1 MRKRK
6 KKKPKRGSSRRKC
19 EWIKK
24 KRHERQL
31 YIQQF
36 QDIISENND
45 SIWTPDGLINWK
57 LVTSNSWFDIR
68 MGKNNGQSKVI
79 IDKKLNKS
87 KISKADQIACKQV
100 NMHLTPEQ
108 KKVIDRW
115 MNTYIMMYNK
125 TLKYLKTQF
134 YLHKRAEAGDNQ
146 HIRKT
151 VLVEDRS
158 TKSTVKRATKSSKTR
173 ILKKATKTPKKTIK
187 TKEYTGSVL
196 DYKFLRTHF
205 LKDDRDKLIKGSG
218 LLDFSESEKS
228 SSIKAHM
235 LDSAMQLACANYKSG
250 LTNLKNGNIKNFRI
264 KYWKLNKDKKMLDI
278 EHQYFKQ
285 GTICPKELGEIRCTL
300 DGEEFDLSTVRKSC
314 KIHFDRLTGKYTLL
328 VPETRKV
335 SQSKKPNKI
344 IALDPGVRTFQTG
357 LSENECV
364 EIGRNTSGMIRNR
377 LKRIDEI
384 ENNPNI
390 PGRLKKKIR
399 DRLNRKIRWAVDD
412 LHWKTCKYLTDRYE
426 TILIGDMSVKGI
438 VSRETSKLQKM
449 VKRIAYC
456 SKFYKF
462 RQRLEHKCK
471 MNGNKYR
478 CMDERFTS
486 KICSKCGYLDEK
498 LGGKKTFKCPKCK
511 VMLDRD
517 LNGCRNI
524 YLKQFL

>member
-6 KKKPKRGSSRRKC
+6 KKKLKRGSTHRKR

-24 KRHERQL
+24 KRRERQL

-36 QDIISENND
+36 QDIIIENND
-45 SIWTPDGLINWK
+45 SIWTPDGSINWEH
-57 LVTSNSWFDIR
+57 VSSDSWFDIR
-68 MGKNNGQSKVI
+68 MGKNNGSTKVK
-79 IDKKLNKS
+79 IDKKLNKNR
-87 KISKADQIACKQV
+87 KTKADQIACKQV
-100 NMHLTPEQ
+100 KMHLTPEQ
-108 KKVIDRW
+108 KTVINRW

-134 YLHKRAEAGDNQ
+134 HLHKNTEAGDNQ

-151 VLVEDRS
+151 VMVPD
-158 TKSTVKRATKSSKTR
+158 KSVKKTVKRATKSSKTR
-173 ILKKATKTPKKTIK
+173 IVKKATKTAKKTIK
-187 TKEYTGSVL
+187 MKEYTGSIL

-205 LKDDRDKLIKGSG
+205 LKDDRDKLIKESG
-218 LLDFSESEKS
+218 LLDLAESKKS
-228 SSIKAHM
+228 STIKAHM

-250 LTNLKNGNIKNFRI
+250 LTNLKNGNIRYFRI

-285 GTICPKELGEIRCTL
+285 GTICPKELGMIKCTL
-300 DGEEFDLSTVRKSC
+300 DGERFDLSTVRKSC

-328 VPETRKV
+328 VPESRKV
-335 SQSKKPNKI
+335 SQGKKPNKI
-344 IALDPGVRTFQTG
+344 ISLDPGVRTFQTG

-364 EIGRNTSGMIRNR
+364 EIGKNTSDTIRDR
-377 LKRIDEI
+377 LKRIDKI
-384 ENNPNI
+384 QNNPNI
-390 PGRLKKKIR
+390 PGRLKKKIC

-426 TILIGDMSVKGI
+426 IILIGDMSVKGI
-438 VSRETSKLQKM
+438 VSRETSKLQKI
-449 VKRIAYC
+449 VKRIAYAC
-456 SKFYKF
+456 KFYQF

-471 MNGNKYR
+471 LNGNKYR

-486 KICSKCGYLDEK
+486 KLCSKCGYLDEN
-498 LGGKKTFKCPKCK
+498 LGGKKTFKCLKCK
-511 VMLDRD
+511 AIIDRD

-524 YLKQFL
+524 YMKQFL